1 MSTLTEREIADA
13 ALDDWSYLR
22 SGLHTRLVTKN
33 FATGLRLV
41 ELIGAA
47 AEKANHHP
55 DLDLRYPHLDIR
67 LTSHDAGGV
76 TDRDLSLARAI
87 SEIAAAEG
95 VVAAPGT

>member
-13 ALDDWSYLR
+13 GLDDWAYRDSA
-22 SGLHTRLVTKN
+22 LHTRLATKK
-33 FATGLRLV
+33 FTTGLRLV
-41 ELIGAA
+41 ELIGVA
-47 AEKANHHP
+47 AEEANHHP

-67 LTSHDAGGV
+67 LSSHDAGGV

-95 VVAAPGT
+95 VAATPG